1 MKLKLILIKGLSHL
15 LKYFMNNNIFLFIKY
30 TIVLIYIYIILD
42 LLLILLNIL
51 FKKIYKK
58 Y

>member
-51 FKKIYKK
+51 FNKIYKK